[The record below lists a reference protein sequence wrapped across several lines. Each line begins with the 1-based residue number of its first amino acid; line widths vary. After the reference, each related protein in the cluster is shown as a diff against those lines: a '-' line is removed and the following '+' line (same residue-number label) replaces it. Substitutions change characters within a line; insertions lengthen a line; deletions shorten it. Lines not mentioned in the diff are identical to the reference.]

1 MDFKSHLK
9 LILRHL
15 LPITAVTAITILCA
29 LFFGK
34 NFLATGYDATI
45 FTTITVIRDNTS
57 SNLSTSYDDVRAAD
71 HFTETVQGWFKNP
84 AFLKS
89 IRESELKQY
98 NLTPDGDFTIS
109 AERQEKQ
116 NLVINFHVNEQDRV
130 ENISGKALSV
140 LESAIQKYNRTSE
153 TDFAIASHETYSSE
167 SASKLHFLI
176 LFALILGLCI
186 GIGLSYLYEY
196 LTGKILSPL
205 HAENTL
211 NRKAAEIISFNF
223 YHTDNFKYLNAF
235 LEKLHS
241 KKYLLI
247 FTWYVSTKHQ
257 NKTIDRLKKKDI
269 HTVNFIKTPE
279 NITSES
285 NRLPILFVKP
295 GKTGYQDLFRIKA
308 LLPENYLLVIQE

>member
-15 LPITAVTAITILCA
+15 LPITAVIVVTILCA

-34 NFLATGYDATI
+34 SFLATGYDATV
-45 FTTITVIRDNTS
+45 FTTITVKSENTS
-57 SNLSTSYDDVRAAD
+57 SQLATSYDDVRAAD

-89 IRESELKQY
+89 IRESEL
-98 NLTPDGDFTIS
+98 NRFILIMAEDFTIS

-116 NLVINFHVNEQDRV
+116 NLVINFHVDGQDRV
-130 ENISGKALSV
+130 QNISNATISV
-140 LESAIQKYNRTSE
+140 LESAIHKYNQTSD
-153 TDFAIASHETYSSE
+153 TDFAIASHETYFTE
-167 SASKLHFLI
+167 SASKLNFLL
-176 LFALILGLCI
+176 LFALILGLCA

-205 HAENTL
+205 HAEDIL
-211 NRKAAEIISFNF
+211 NKKAAEIIPFHF
-223 YHTDNFKYLNAF
+223 YNTDTFKYLNVF
-235 LEKLHS
+235 LDNIHT

-247 FTWYVSTKHQ
+247 FTWDASTKHQ
-257 NKTIDRLKKKDI
+257 NKTIESLKKKDV
-269 HTVNFIKTPE
+269 HAVNFIKTPE
-279 NITSES
+279 KITSES
-285 NRLPILFVKP
+285 NRIPILFVKP
-295 GKTGYQDLFRIKA
+295 GKTGYQNLFRIKA